1 MKKENGFSIVELIIV
16 VTIIGIISAF
26 AVPGL
31 RRARQN
37 AQMGSAIQSMRTIT
51 TAQVLYERKFK
62 NYGTLAD
69 LVPEGTLDPNLG
81 LGVKADYAFTLT
93 VGGTPVGKT
102 FSCTATP
109 LGDPSI
115 REHFFVDET
124 TVIKYKT
131 GSPADATSDPI
142 PR

>member
-31 RRARQN
+31 RKARQN
-37 AQMGSAIQSMRTIT
+37 AQMGSAIQSLRTLT

-62 NYGTLAD
+62 NYGTLID
-69 LVPEGTLDPNLG
+69 LVPEGTLDPNIG
-81 LGVKADYAFTLT
+81 LGVKSEYTFNLT
-93 VGGTPVGKT
+93 VGGSGKT
-102 FSCTATP
+102 FTCTATP
-109 LGDPSI
+109 LADPGI

-124 TVIKYKT
+124 TVIKFKI
-131 GSPADATSDPI
+131 GAPADATSDPI